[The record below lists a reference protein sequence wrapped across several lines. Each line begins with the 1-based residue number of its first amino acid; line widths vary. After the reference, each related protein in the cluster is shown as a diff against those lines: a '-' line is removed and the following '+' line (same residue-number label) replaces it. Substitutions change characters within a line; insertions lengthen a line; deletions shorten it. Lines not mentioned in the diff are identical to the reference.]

1 MLLWRVYMLSLI
13 YSFTPRLNFSNSSF
27 REEGKADTFS
37 QKLQRRGNYGY
48 TASKS
53 QLLQRSEVVKKK
65 KTTTIYN
72 PQKEKLTMG

>member
-1 MLLWRVYMLSLI
+1 MLLWRVYMLLLI

-37 QKLQRRGNYGY
+37 QKFQRRGNYGY

-53 QLLQRSEVVKKK
+53 QHLPCSEVVKKK
-65 KTTTIYN
+65 
-72 PQKEKLTMG
+72 QLTLHKRKALF